1 MGSFGTENFRSLIFF
16 IFWLFTEFSR
26 LRDRGVVRHL
36 ASERHA
42 RRSICR
48 SSATR
53 LLQQARRTASH
64 AGRPCA
70 GFGNL
75 VEAPALRIVDLA
87 RPLGYHDG
95 FRRLASV
102 RLIGPQGSGEARLA
116 VQHFT
121 QRVGTS
127 TTHHV
132 VLPNPRRRLQ
142 GRALTRLTMSRR
154 FGRTKREEVD
164 AMQVKETVA
173 YVLNHEFQISV
184 PASDL
189 DAKADARL
197 VDLKDKVRLNG
208 FRPGKVPVSH
218 LKKVYGRSVMA
229 ETVEQTIRD
238 TNSQI
243 FSERGFRLATE
254 PKVTMPTEEKAVE
267 DILTGKSDLTYTV
280 AIEVVPAIQLADF
293 KSFSVE
299 KPVADV
305 TDADV
310 DEAIKRIADQNRGY
324 TAKAE
329 GAKAETG
336 DRVTISFKGTIDG
349 TPFDGGTGENIQV
362 VIGAGQFIPGFE
374 EQLVGIAAG
383 ETRNLKVSFPKNYM
397 SEKLAGQPAEFET
410 TATAIEAPQGVEIND
425 EFAKT
430 LGLESLDKLKQAAR
444 ERLTA
449 EYAGAT
455 RQRVKRTLLDRL
467 DEAHQFEA
475 PPTLIDEEF
484 NLMWNSIK
492 AEMESGGKTF
502 ADENTTE
509 EASQEEYRKIADRRV
524 RLGLVLS
531 EIGEKNKITVT
542 DDEVSRAVIERAR
555 QMPGREKEVW
565 DYYRSNANA
574 LAQLRA
580 PIYEDKVVD
589 FILELANVTEK
600 KVTREDLFKDDEA
613 EKSAA

>member
-1 MGSFGTENFRSLIFF
+1 
-16 IFWLFTEFSR
+16 
-26 LRDRGVVRHL
+26 
-36 ASERHA
+36 
-42 RRSICR
+42 
-48 SSATR
+48 
-53 LLQQARRTASH
+53 
-64 AGRPCA
+64 
-70 GFGNL
+70 
-75 VEAPALRIVDLA
+75 
-87 RPLGYHDG
+87 
-95 FRRLASV
+95 
-102 RLIGPQGSGEARLA
+102 
-116 VQHFT
+116 
-121 QRVGTS
+121 
-127 TTHHV
+127 
-132 VLPNPRRRLQ
+132 
-142 GRALTRLTMSRR
+142 MSRR
-154 FGRTKREEVD
+154 LTLGPSGKKID
-164 AMQVKETVA
+164 AMQVTETLVEG
-173 YVLNHEFQISV
+173 LKHEFQISV

-189 DAKADARL
+189 DAKADVRL
-197 VDLKDKVRLNG
+197 VELKDKVRLNG

-229 ETVEQTIRD
+229 ETIDQTIRD

-243 FSERGFRLATE
+243 FTERGFRLATE
-254 PKVTMPTEEKAVE
+254 PKITMPTEEKAVE

-280 AIEVVPAIQLADF
+280 SIEVVPAIQLADF
-293 KSFSVE
+293 KSFTVE
-299 KPVADV
+299 KPVVEV

-310 DEAIKRIADQNRGY
+310 DEAIKRIADQNRPFA
-324 TAKAE
+324 AKGE
-329 GAKAETG
+329 GATAETG

-362 VIGAGQFIPGFE
+362 TIGTGQFIPGFE
-374 EQLVGIAAG
+374 EQLLGIASG
-383 ETRNLKVSFPKNYM
+383 ETRTLKVSFPKNYA

-410 TATAIEAPQGVEIND
+410 TATLIEAPEDTKIDD

-430 LGLESLDKLKQAAR
+430 LGLDSLEKLKEAAR
-444 ERLTA
+444 ERLAA
-449 EYAGAT
+449 EFAGAT
-455 RQRVKRTLLDRL
+455 RQRVKRMLLDRL
-467 DEAHQFEA
+467 DESHRFEA
-475 PPTLIDEEF
+475 PPSLVEEEF

-502 ADENTTE
+502 ADEDTTE
-509 EASQEEYRKIADRRV
+509 EAAKEEYHKIADRRV

-565 DYYRSNANA
+565 DYYRNNNNA

-600 KVTREDLFKDDEA
+600 KVTREDLYKDDEA